1 MEHLLAEIAPWV
13 SDYGLRIVFFGTIL
27 EGTTM
32 ILVRGIFCYLGLLP
46 LGASIVVAILGAV
59 ISDQFWYLLGKYY
72 ADKLLDRFPK
82 LKPRVE
88 MLMSKARNKSDI
100 LALGSR
106 FIYSGALLFPV
117 ALGMQKYPH
126 RKFTFYDTLGVTV
139 WVNAGIALGYFLGT
153 GTEQLFG
160 KIKTAEHL
168 SLLILAVIASVWWY
182 KKRQKSLKI

>member
-1 MEHLLAEIAPWV
+1 MEHLLKEIAPWV
-13 SDYGLRIVFFGTIL
+13 SDYGLWIIFFGMIF

-32 ILVRGIFCYLGLLP
+32 ILVTGIFCYLDLLP
-46 LGASIVVAILGAV
+46 LGPSIIVAILGAIV
-59 ISDQFWYLLGKYY
+59 SDQIWYLLGRHY
-72 ADKLLDRFPK
+72 ADKLLDRFPR
-82 LKPRVE
+82 LKQRLE
-88 MLMSKARNKSDI
+88 TLMSKAKNKNDI

-106 FIYSGALLFPV
+106 FIYSGAVLFPV

-126 RKFTFYDTLGVTV
+126 RKFTLYDALGVTV
-139 WVNAGIALGYFLGT
+139 WANAGIALGYFLGT

-168 SLLILAVIASVWWY
+168 SLLILAVIAGVWWY

>member
-1 MEHLLAEIAPWV
+1 MEHLLAEITPWV
-13 SDYGLRIVFFGTIL
+13 SDYGLWIVFFGTIL

-32 ILVRGIFCYLGLLP
+32 IIVTGVFCYLGLLP
-46 LGASIVVAILGAV
+46 LGPSIIVAILGAV

-72 ADKLLDRFPK
+72 ADKLLDRFPN
-82 LKPRVE
+82 LKQRVE
-88 MLMSKARNKSDI
+88 TLISKARNKSDV

-106 FIYSGALLFPV
+106 FIYSGALLFPI

-139 WVNAGIALGYFLGT
+139 WANAGIALGYFLGT

-168 SLLILAVIASVWWY
+168 SLLILAVVAGVWWY